1 MNKTASPLCIKCI
14 LTRLGVRR
22 RVNNALAKS
31 VRNFLFSVFRK
42 KILCEEVARVGETM
56 EPSKAIKR
64 QDEKARNKKIK
75 GNLATQL
82 ACMSS

>member
-1 MNKTASPLCIKCI
+1 MYIDSFRRAPKGKQRPRQRACATLFCFLSF
-14 LTRLGVRR
+14 VR
-22 RVNNALAKS
+22 K
-31 VRNFLFSVFRK
+31 
-42 KILCEEVARVGETM
+42 LCEEVARVGETM

>member
-1 MNKTASPLCIKCI
+1 
-14 LTRLGVRR
+14 VRR

-31 VRNFLFSVFRK
+31 VRNFILFSVFRK

-64 QDEKARNKKIK
+64 QEEKARNKKIK